1 MSLKRILS
9 ILKRMITDKRFRNTV
24 LTRLT
29 QEVRQASQP
38 INIATKLSDKD
49 QEFLAPMKIA
59 FVGGCELE
67 FMKEFFE
74 ANGASCYLT
83 FDHNESSDPNL
94 TLSDF
99 KSGVYSFNPD
109 IVIISDVQFI
119 RNEIGSIQH
128 NVSTFESQEEKLQF
142 IRKRLLNG
150 IQKARTK
157 LNATYVIMTYP
168 LVIRP
173 AFGRFD
179 YKNLN
184 NSFSLREFLNRLEL
198 SFYDLSKQEDDVYV
212 LSVNESFLKAGVGL
226 QIRENDAD
234 GVYEHFTREGAV
246 TISLEL
252 LNHLRVV
259 KGHGRRIKCV
269 VVDLDNTLWDGILRD
284 DGVEGISV
292 YHNRLTVLEFLTQRG
307 ILLAIASKNDS
318 TIQPL
323 VDKVLGRISESIVV
337 KKINWN
343 DKAQNLVE
351 IAQELNIGLDSLAFF
366 DDNPYER
373 DQIELF
379 LPDVLVLPETDMI
392 HTLNRIEFE
401 PLGKLTKESTKRTQM
416 YAEHK
421 KREIDENEFAL
432 DKEGFLHSCDLELW
446 MREAKDENLG
456 RVTELIQRTN
466 QLNATAVRYSK
477 DEILQFHK
485 STEYKIYV
493 VNLYDKYGEYGLIG
507 VTVIHKEE
515 DKWVM
520 EVLTFSCRAMG
531 KTVEQTFLSFL
542 MQEAQKENANSL
554 VGKYRKTERNE
565 AMERLFTEAE
575 FESVTAENR
584 LVIWKYNF
592 EEKEIPVY
600 PTWFRI
606 LKREK

>member
-1 MSLKRILS
+1 
-9 ILKRMITDKRFRNTV
+9 MITDKKFRNTV

-29 QEVRQASQP
+29 QEVRHVSQP
-38 INIATKLSDKD
+38 INIATQLPEAD
-49 QEFLAPMKIA
+49 QEFIKSMRIA

-67 FMKEFFE
+67 YMKEFFE
-74 ANGASCYLT
+74 ANGAECYLT

-94 TLSDF
+94 SLSDF
-99 KSGVYSFNPD
+99 KGGVYSFNPD
-109 IVIISDVQFI
+109 VVIISDVQFI

-128 NVSTFESQEEKLQF
+128 NVSTFDSQEEKLQF
-142 IRKRLLNG
+142 ISKRLLNG
-150 IQKARTK
+150 IKKARTK
-157 LNATYVIMTYP
+157 LNANYFIMTYP

-173 AFGRFD
+173 AYGRFD

-184 NSFSLREFLNRLEL
+184 NSFSLREFLNRLES
-198 SFYDLSKQEDDVYV
+198 SFFDLSKQEDDVYV

-269 VVDLDNTLWDGILRD
+269 VVDLDNTMWDGILRD
-284 DGVEGISV
+284 DGIEGINV
-292 YHNRLTVLEFLTQRG
+292 YHNRLTVLDFLTRRG

-318 TIQPL
+318 SIQPL
-323 VDKVLGRISESIVV
+323 VDDVLGPISDSFII

-343 DKAQNLVE
+343 DKAQNLME

-373 DQIELF
+373 DQIQLF
-379 LPDVLVLPETDMI
+379 LPDVLVLPETEII

-401 PLGKLTKESTKRTQM
+401 PIGKLTKESTQRAQM
-416 YAEHK
+416 YTEQK
-421 KREIDENEFAL
+421 KREIDETKFAL
-432 DKEGFLHSCDLELW
+432 DKEGFLLSCDLELW
-446 MREAKDENLG
+446 MREAKDINLS

-477 DEILQFHK
+477 EEILEFHK
-485 STEYKIYV
+485 SSEYKIYV

-507 VTVIHKEE
+507 VTLIRKEE
-515 DKWVM
+515 QKWIM

-542 MQEAQKENANSL
+542 MQEAQKENASIL
-554 VGKYRKTERNE
+554 VGKYKKTEKNE
-565 AMERLFTEAE
+565 AMERLFTEAS
-575 FESVTAENR
+575 FESKAGENG
-584 LVIWKYNF
+584 LVIWEYNF
-592 EEKEIPVY
+592 ENNGIPDY
-600 PTWFRI
+600 PKWFKI
-606 LKREK
+606 LKKEK

>member
-1 MSLKRILS
+1 MKRILS
-9 ILKRMITDKRFRNTV
+9 ILRRMLTDKKFRNTV
-24 LTRLT
+24 LSRLT
-29 QEVRQASQP
+29 QEVRQVSQP
-38 INIATKLSDKD
+38 INIATQLSEED
-49 QEFLAPMKIA
+49 QKFLKSMKIA

-74 ANGASCYLT
+74 ANGAECYLT

-94 TLSDF
+94 SLSDF
-99 KSGVYSFNPD
+99 KGGVYSFKPD
-109 IVIISDVQFI
+109 VVVISDVQFI

-142 IRKRLLNG
+142 ISKRLLNG
-150 IQKARTK
+150 IKKARTK
-157 LNATYVIMTYP
+157 LNANYFIMTYP

-173 AFGRFD
+173 AYGRFD

-184 NSFSLREFLNRLEL
+184 NSFSLREFLNRLES
-198 SFYDLSKQEDDVYV
+198 SFYDLSKQEDDVFV

-234 GVYEHFTREGAV
+234 GVYEHFTRDGAV

-269 VVDLDNTLWDGILRD
+269 VADLDNTLWDGILRD
-284 DGVEGISV
+284 DGIEGINV
-292 YHNRLTVLEFLTQRG
+292 YQNRLTVLDFLTRRG

-318 TIQPL
+318 SIQPL
-323 VDKVLGRISESIVV
+323 VDDVLGSISDSFTI

-343 DKAQNLVE
+343 DKAQNLIE

-373 DQIELF
+373 DQIQLF
-379 LPDVLVLPETDMI
+379 LPDVLVLPETEII

-401 PLGKLTKESTKRTQM
+401 PIGKLTKESAKRTQM
-416 YAEHK
+416 YAEQK
-421 KREIDENEFAL
+421 KREIDETEFAL
-432 DKEGFLHSCDLELW
+432 DKEGFLLSCDLELW
-446 MREAKDENLG
+446 MREAKDVDLG

-477 DEILQFHK
+477 DEILDFHK
-485 STEYKIYV
+485 SSEYKIYV
-493 VNLYDKYGEYGLIG
+493 VNLYDRYGEYGLIG
-507 VTVIHKEE
+507 VTLIHKDEH
-515 DKWVM
+515 KWVM

-542 MQEAQKENANSL
+542 MQEAQKEDADIL
-554 VGKYRKTERNE
+554 IGKYKKTEKNE
-565 AMERLFTEAE
+565 AMERLFTEAS
-575 FESVTAENR
+575 FESKAAENG
-584 LVIWKYNF
+584 LVIWEYNF
-592 EEKEIPVY
+592 MDNEIPDY
-600 PTWFRI
+600 PKWFKI
-606 LKREK
+606 LKKEK

>member
-1 MSLKRILS
+1 LKRILS
-9 ILKRMITDKRFRNTV
+9 ILRRMLTDKKFRNTV
-24 LTRLT
+24 LSRLT
-29 QEVRQASQP
+29 QEVRQVSQP
-38 INIATKLSDKD
+38 INIATQLSEED
-49 QEFLAPMKIA
+49 QKFLKSMKIA

-74 ANGASCYLT
+74 ANGAECYLT

-94 TLSDF
+94 SLSDF
-99 KSGVYSFNPD
+99 KGGVYSFKPD
-109 IVIISDVQFI
+109 VVVISDVQFI

-142 IRKRLLNG
+142 ISKRLLNG
-150 IQKARTK
+150 IKKARTK
-157 LNATYVIMTYP
+157 LNANYFIMTYP

-173 AFGRFD
+173 AYGRFD

-184 NSFSLREFLNRLEL
+184 NSFSLREFLNRLES
-198 SFYDLSKQEDDVYV
+198 SFYDLSKQEDDVFV

-234 GVYEHFTREGAV
+234 GVYEHFTRDGAV

-269 VVDLDNTLWDGILRD
+269 VADLDNTLWDGILRD
-284 DGVEGISV
+284 DGIEGINV
-292 YHNRLTVLEFLTQRG
+292 YQNRLTVLDFLTRRG

-318 TIQPL
+318 SIQPL
-323 VDKVLGRISESIVV
+323 VDDVLGSISDSFTI

-343 DKAQNLVE
+343 DKAQNLIE

-373 DQIELF
+373 DQIQLF
-379 LPDVLVLPETDMI
+379 LPDVLVLPETEII

-401 PLGKLTKESTKRTQM
+401 PIGKLTKESAKRTQM
-416 YAEHK
+416 YAEQK
-421 KREIDENEFAL
+421 KREIDETEFAL
-432 DKEGFLHSCDLELW
+432 DKEGFLLSCDLELW
-446 MREAKDENLG
+446 MREAKDVDLG

-477 DEILQFHK
+477 DEILDFHK
-485 STEYKIYV
+485 SSEYKIYV
-493 VNLYDKYGEYGLIG
+493 VNLYDRYGEYGLIG
-507 VTVIHKEE
+507 VTLIHKDEH
-515 DKWVM
+515 KWVM

-542 MQEAQKENANSL
+542 MQEAQKEDADIL
-554 VGKYRKTERNE
+554 IGKYKKTEKNE
-565 AMERLFTEAE
+565 AMERLFTEAS
-575 FESVTAENR
+575 FESKAAENG
-584 LVIWKYNF
+584 LVIWEYNF
-592 EEKEIPVY
+592 MDNEIPDY
-600 PTWFRI
+600 PKWFKI
-606 LKREK
+606 LKKEK

>member
-1 MSLKRILS
+1 
-9 ILKRMITDKRFRNTV
+9 MITDKKFRNTV

-29 QEVRQASQP
+29 QEVRHVSQP
-38 INIATKLSDKD
+38 INIATQLPEAD
-49 QEFLAPMKIA
+49 QEFIKSMRIA

-67 FMKEFFE
+67 YMKEFFE
-74 ANGASCYLT
+74 ANGAECYLT

-94 TLSDF
+94 SLSDF
-99 KSGVYSFNPD
+99 KGGVYSFNPD
-109 IVIISDVQFI
+109 VVIISDVQFI

-128 NVSTFESQEEKLQF
+128 NVSTFDSQEEKLQF
-142 IRKRLLNG
+142 ISKRLLNG
-150 IQKARTK
+150 IKKARTK
-157 LNATYVIMTYP
+157 LNANYFIMTYP

-173 AFGRFD
+173 AYGRFD

-184 NSFSLREFLNRLEL
+184 NSFSLREFLNKLES
-198 SFYDLSKQEDDVYV
+198 SFFDLSKQEDDVYV

-269 VVDLDNTLWDGILRD
+269 VVDLDNTMWDGILRD
-284 DGVEGISV
+284 DGIEGINV
-292 YHNRLTVLEFLTQRG
+292 YHNRLTVLDFLTRRG

-318 TIQPL
+318 SIQPL
-323 VDKVLGRISESIVV
+323 VDDVLGPISDSFII

-343 DKAQNLVE
+343 DKAQNLME

-373 DQIELF
+373 DQIQLF
-379 LPDVLVLPETDMI
+379 LPDVLVLPETEII

-401 PLGKLTKESTKRTQM
+401 PIGKLTKESAQRAQM
-416 YAEHK
+416 YTEQK
-421 KREIDENEFAL
+421 KREIDETKFAL
-432 DKEGFLHSCDLELW
+432 DKEGFLLSCDLELW
-446 MREAKDENLG
+446 MREAKDINLS

-477 DEILQFHK
+477 EEILEFHK
-485 STEYKIYV
+485 SSEYKIYV

-507 VTVIHKEE
+507 VTLIRKEE
-515 DKWVM
+515 QKWIM

-542 MQEAQKENANSL
+542 MQEAQKENASIL
-554 VGKYRKTERNE
+554 VGKYKKTEKNE
-565 AMERLFTEAE
+565 AMERLFTEAS
-575 FESVTAENR
+575 FESKAGENG
-584 LVIWKYNF
+584 LVIWEYNF
-592 EEKEIPVY
+592 ENNGIPDY
-600 PTWFRI
+600 PKWFKI
-606 LKREK
+606 LKKEK

>member
-1 MSLKRILS
+1 ML
-9 ILKRMITDKRFRNTV
+9 TDKKFRNTV
-24 LTRLT
+24 LSRLT
-29 QEVRQASQP
+29 QEVRQVSQP
-38 INIATKLSDKD
+38 INIATQLSEED
-49 QEFLAPMKIA
+49 QKFLKSMKIA

-74 ANGASCYLT
+74 ANGAECYLT

-94 TLSDF
+94 SLSDF
-99 KSGVYSFNPD
+99 KGGVYSFKPD
-109 IVIISDVQFI
+109 VVVISDVQFI

-142 IRKRLLNG
+142 ISKRLLNG
-150 IQKARTK
+150 IKKARTK
-157 LNATYVIMTYP
+157 LNANYFIMTYP

-173 AFGRFD
+173 AYGRFD

-184 NSFSLREFLNRLEL
+184 NSFSLREFLNRLES
-198 SFYDLSKQEDDVYV
+198 SFYDLSKQEDDVFV

-234 GVYEHFTREGAV
+234 GVYEHFTRDGAV

-269 VVDLDNTLWDGILRD
+269 VADLDNTLWDGILRD
-284 DGVEGISV
+284 DGIEGINV
-292 YHNRLTVLEFLTQRG
+292 YQNRLTVLDFLTRRG

-318 TIQPL
+318 SIQPL
-323 VDKVLGRISESIVV
+323 VDDVLGSISDSFTI

-343 DKAQNLVE
+343 DKAQNLIE

-373 DQIELF
+373 DQIQLF
-379 LPDVLVLPETDMI
+379 LPDVLVLPETEII

-401 PLGKLTKESTKRTQM
+401 PIGKLTKESAKRTQM
-416 YAEHK
+416 YAEQK
-421 KREIDENEFAL
+421 KREIDETEFAL
-432 DKEGFLHSCDLELW
+432 DKEGFLLSCDLELW
-446 MREAKDENLG
+446 MREAKDVDLG

-477 DEILQFHK
+477 DEILDFHK
-485 STEYKIYV
+485 SSEYKIYV
-493 VNLYDKYGEYGLIG
+493 VNLYDRYGEYGLIG
-507 VTVIHKEE
+507 VTLIHKDEH
-515 DKWVM
+515 KWVM

-542 MQEAQKENANSL
+542 MQEAQKEDADIL
-554 VGKYRKTERNE
+554 IGKYKKTEKNE
-565 AMERLFTEAE
+565 AMERLFTEAS
-575 FESVTAENR
+575 FESKAAENG
-584 LVIWKYNF
+584 LVIWEYNF
-592 EEKEIPVY
+592 MDNEIPDY
-600 PTWFRI
+600 PKWFKI
-606 LKREK
+606 LKKEK

>member
-1 MSLKRILS
+1 
-9 ILKRMITDKRFRNTV
+9 MITDKKFRNIV

-29 QEVRQASQP
+29 QEVRHVSQP
-38 INIATKLSDKD
+38 INIATQLPEAD
-49 QEFLAPMKIA
+49 QEFIKSMRIA

-67 FMKEFFE
+67 YMKEFFE
-74 ANGASCYLT
+74 ANGAECYLT

-94 TLSDF
+94 SLSDF
-99 KSGVYSFNPD
+99 KGGVYSFNPD
-109 IVIISDVQFI
+109 VVIISDVQFI

-128 NVSTFESQEEKLQF
+128 NVSTFDSQEEKLQF
-142 IRKRLLNG
+142 ISKRLLNG
-150 IQKARTK
+150 IKKARTK
-157 LNATYVIMTYP
+157 FNANYFIMTYP

-173 AFGRFD
+173 AYGRFD

-184 NSFSLREFLNRLEL
+184 NSFSLREFLNRLES
-198 SFYDLSKQEDDVYV
+198 SFFDLSKQEDDVYV

-269 VVDLDNTLWDGILRD
+269 VVDLDNTMWDGILRD
-284 DGVEGISV
+284 DGIEGINV
-292 YHNRLTVLEFLTQRG
+292 YHNRLTVLDFLTRRG

-318 TIQPL
+318 SIQPL
-323 VDKVLGRISESIVV
+323 VDDVLGPISDSFII

-343 DKAQNLVE
+343 DKAQNLME

-373 DQIELF
+373 DQIQLF
-379 LPDVLVLPETDMI
+379 LPDVLVLPETEII

-401 PLGKLTKESTKRTQM
+401 PIGKLTKESAQRAQM
-416 YAEHK
+416 YTEQK
-421 KREIDENEFAL
+421 KREIDETKFAL
-432 DKEGFLHSCDLELW
+432 DKEGFLLSCDLELW
-446 MREAKDENLG
+446 MREAKDINLS

-477 DEILQFHK
+477 EEILEFHK
-485 STEYKIYV
+485 SSEYKIYV

-507 VTVIHKEE
+507 VTLIRKEE
-515 DKWVM
+515 QKWIM

-542 MQEAQKENANSL
+542 MQEAQKENASIL
-554 VGKYRKTERNE
+554 VGKYKKTEKNE
-565 AMERLFTEAE
+565 AMERLFTEAS
-575 FESVTAENR
+575 FESKAGENG
-584 LVIWKYNF
+584 LVIWEYNF
-592 EEKEIPVY
+592 ENNGIPDY
-600 PTWFRI
+600 PKWFKI
-606 LKREK
+606 LKKEK

>member
-1 MSLKRILS
+1 
-9 ILKRMITDKRFRNTV
+9 MITDKKFRNTV
-24 LTRLT
+24 LSRLT
-29 QEVRQASQP
+29 QEVRQVSQP
-38 INIATKLSDKD
+38 INIATQLSEED
-49 QEFLAPMKIA
+49 QKFLKSMKIA

-74 ANGASCYLT
+74 ANGAECYLT

-94 TLSDF
+94 SLSDF
-99 KSGVYSFNPD
+99 KGGVYSFNPD
-109 IVIISDVQFI
+109 VVIISDVQFI

-142 IRKRLLNG
+142 ISKRLLNG
-150 IQKARTK
+150 IKKARTK
-157 LNATYVIMTYP
+157 LNANYFIMTYP

-173 AFGRFD
+173 AYGRFD

-184 NSFSLREFLNRLEL
+184 NSFSLREFLNRLEA

-234 GVYEHFTREGAV
+234 GVYEHFTRDGAV

-269 VVDLDNTLWDGILRD
+269 VVDLDNTIWDGILRD
-284 DGVEGISV
+284 DGIEGINV
-292 YHNRLTVLEFLTQRG
+292 YHNRLTVLDFLTRRG

-318 TIQPL
+318 SIQPL
-323 VDKVLGRISESIVV
+323 VDDVLGPISDSFII

-343 DKAQNLVE
+343 DKAQNLME
-351 IAQELNIGLDSLAFF
+351 IAQELNIGLDSLVFF

-373 DQIELF
+373 DQIQLF
-379 LPDVLVLPETDMI
+379 LPDVLVLPETEII

-401 PLGKLTKESTKRTQM
+401 PIGKLTKESAKRTQM
-416 YAEHK
+416 YTEQK
-421 KREIDENEFAL
+421 KREIDETKFAL
-432 DKEGFLHSCDLELW
+432 DKEGFLLSCDLELW
-446 MREAKDENLG
+446 MREAKDINLS

-477 DEILQFHK
+477 EEILEFHK
-485 STEYKIYV
+485 SSDYKIYV
-493 VNLYDKYGEYGLIG
+493 VNLYDRYGEYGLIG
-507 VTVIHKEE
+507 VTLIRKEE
-515 DKWVM
+515 HLWIM

-542 MQEAQKENANSL
+542 MQEAQKENASIL
-554 VGKYRKTERNE
+554 VGKYKKTEKNE
-565 AMERLFTEAE
+565 AMERLFTEAN
-575 FESVTAENR
+575 FESKTAENG
-584 LVIWKYNF
+584 LVLWEYNF
-592 EEKEIPVY
+592 KSNRIPDY
-600 PTWFRI
+600 PKWFKI
-606 LKREK
+606 LKKEK